1 MSDTYPGVEL
11 PSLFGGRPF
20 FALNFLDERE
30 ESLLLIAVA
39 SLGRHVVV
47 IESAAAAAALLVCCL
62 FCRRLMC
69 VCDRIYKPEFMCSIS

>member
-1 MSDTYPGVEL
+1 MTYAGVEL

-39 SLGRHVVV
+39 SLGRHVV
-47 IESAAAAAALLVCCL
+47 IERLLLLLLLCWCVAY